1 MKKNKIVVVGGG
13 VIGMIAA
20 LLIKTKKNSVF
31 LIEQNKELGGLFRS
45 RKLYK
50 NLFFDYGSHFIKQT
64 GIKKL
69 DKLLFGNLDK
79 KKWHILG
86 NLRGA
91 SFFKNKLDDKSPFV
105 DTNLLPTKTYES
117 GINQILRNKKKKIN
131 NLENQIEFNFG
142 KIFLKKI
149 FEPIIKKKSFNVE
162 LKDLNLNVH
171 NFFGLGKIKAFNSEF
186 SIKIKKNKFY
196 NKIFSFHTSDEGQS
210 VNKSIYAKK
219 GGSGYLVNSLIKKL
233 NSKKVEILNDC
244 RISKIHYFKKKINT
258 IQLSNNKIIN
268 CDKLIWT
275 LNHNI
280 LLNFFKIKKK
290 KKIK

>member
-20 LLIKTKKNSVF
+20 LLVKTKKNSVF

-50 NLFFDYGSHFIKQT
+50 NLFFNYGSHFIKQT

-117 GINQILRNKKKKIN
+117 GINQILRNKKKK
-131 NLENQIEFNFG
+131 L
-142 KIFLKKI
+142 
-149 FEPIIKKKSFNVE
+149 
-162 LKDLNLNVH
+162 
-171 NFFGLGKIKAFNSEF
+171 
-186 SIKIKKNKFY
+186 
-196 NKIFSFHTSDEGQS
+196 
-210 VNKSIYAKK
+210 
-219 GGSGYLVNSLIKKL
+219 
-233 NSKKVEILNDC
+233 
-244 RISKIHYFKKKINT
+244 
-258 IQLSNNKIIN
+258 
-268 CDKLIWT
+268 
-275 LNHNI
+275 
-280 LLNFFKIKKK
+280 
-290 KKIK
+290 